1 MNDLDSRDSTS
12 RNYKQ
17 VGIRPPVIGQENTS
31 SSSEDAISSRDT
43 SILMQSNP
51 NTRPPTLPPKPRIGS
66 GVPLIRGPP
75 PPVQPRSSSLQATHQ
90 NSATG
95 SQELCSDET
104 DQRLVQPSAF
114 LANEDNSVVPSSV
127 EAVMVASTLKCDT
140 KTFED
145 NLSSPQPGKSLGS
158 ESSRGFE
165 PEGKFSKINHSDIL
179 RVSLFLISENFQS
192 NRQIFFW
199 SDCLICCSVFRI
211 LRFGIQ

>member
-1 MNDLDSRDSTS
+1 MNDLDSRDSRS
-12 RNYKQ
+12 RNYNK

-31 SSSEDAISSRDT
+31 SSSEDANNCTDS

-75 PPVQPRSSSLQATHQ
+75 PPVQPRSSSLQANHQ
-90 NSATG
+90 NSVSG
-95 SQELCSDET
+95 SQEFCSDET
-104 DQRLVQPSAF
+104 DQCSAQPSAL
-114 LANEDNSVVPSSV
+114 LASEENSVAPSSL

-165 PEGKFSKINHSDIL
+165 PEGKFIKSFIRS
-179 RVSLFLISENFQS
+179 
-192 NRQIFFW
+192 
-199 SDCLICCSVFRI
+199 
-211 LRFGIQ
+211 